1 MQTSRYHRF
10 FIILFFVGGALAVA
24 GPANAEGED
33 FDWGAGGVTGGGS
46 WHSPGGTDV
55 WTDSP
60 NLGDN
65 GYIYTYEHWCFDGDV
80 GDIRCLDGNTCDEG
94 PEGRYVLWKRSVRVD
109 PPDWVDFEDNGP
121 TCVYSENPEELLEE
135 VTALLLTEFQ
145 EHPVH
150 AGRIASQPGPHTM
163 RGAETN
169 FYVDSEVQI
178 INTVLL
184 GQNVQIVATPTEY
197 LLHYGDGTESG
208 LTYDAG
214 APLPDPQVGKQTA
227 TSHVYTAPGNFRIY
241 ATVYFT
247 AEYSLNGGPMIPIDG
262 RGVFDTPAES
272 VSVWKSESRNV
283 ADDCLVNPAGFG
295 C

>member
-1 MQTSRYHRF
+1 MPAVASEREARWGNSGVG
-10 FIILFFVGGALAVA
+10 VGGNW
-24 GPANAEGED
+24 GEPA
-33 FDWGAGGVTGGGS
+33 
-46 WHSPGGTDV
+46 GTDV
-55 WTDSP
+55 WTDEP
-60 NLGDN
+60 ALLNDT
-65 GYIYTYEHWCFDGDV
+65 YIYTYDPVCFAGDV
-80 GDIRCLDGNTCDEG
+80 GDVLCLNANPCEEG
-94 PEGRYVLWKRSVRVD
+94 PGGQYVLWKRSIRVE
-109 PPDWVDFEDNGP
+109 PPLWEDFEGNRP
-121 TCVYSENPEELLEE
+121 TCVYSENPEDLLEE

-145 EHPVH
+145 EHPVY

-184 GQNVQIVATPTEY
+184 GQDVQIVATPTEY
-197 LLHYGDGTESG
+197 LLHYGDGTQSG
-208 LTYDAG
+208 LTYNAG
-214 APLPDPQVGKQTA
+214 ALLPDPQIGEPTA
-227 TSHVYTAPGNFRIY
+227 TSHVYTTTGDFQIY

-262 RGVFDTPAES
+262 RGVFDTPTEM

-283 ADDCLVNPAGFG
+283 ADDCLINPAGFG